1 MDETTKA
8 RNEETGLDGKRILVT
23 GGTTG
28 IGRATVALVADR
40 RLRSESVGRLSR
52 RRARPPRQRLRND
65 G

>member
-28 IGRATVALVADR
+28 IGRATVA
-40 RLRSESVGRLSR
+40 R
-52 RRARPPRQRLRND
+52 RRPSAAIRERWQTVSTACATAEAASPK
-65 G
+65 